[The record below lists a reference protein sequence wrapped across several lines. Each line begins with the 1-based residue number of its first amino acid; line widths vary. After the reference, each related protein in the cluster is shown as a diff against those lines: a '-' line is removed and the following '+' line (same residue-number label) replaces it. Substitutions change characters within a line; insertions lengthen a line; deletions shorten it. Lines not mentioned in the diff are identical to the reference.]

1 MQPPTPP
8 PDPERFAG
16 MSDTELIAYLA
27 GGGDGGAALE
37 ALRRWDPLVLR
48 FSLAA
53 ARHNRLP
60 DDVADDI
67 AQAVRWRLARVLGHR
82 RLRAGAT
89 METWTAFVRRT
100 TARCAA
106 DACRRTFGW
115 RGHHR
120 TTGNAGRRLRDA
132 TNEDRLVPHARHPW
146 CGLDDPAEAA
156 VASEELARLEAV
168 IVRLDAQ
175 EWVAWQVL
183 RNLLTHEEGAERCG
197 IHPGTMHHRC
207 QELRHKLLTELSEQP
222 HPAPPAKG
230 RRRAQ

>member
-1 MQPPTPP
+1 
-8 PDPERFAG
+8 
-16 MSDTELIAYLA
+16 MSDTELIACLA

-37 ALRRWDPLVLR
+37 ALRRSDPLVLR

-53 ARHNRLP
+53 ARHNGLP

-67 AQAVRWRLARVLGHR
+67 AQAVRWRLARVLGRR

-115 RGHHR
+115 RGYHR
-120 TTGNAGRRLRDA
+120 TTGNAGRRLRSA

-168 IVRLDAQ
+168 LARLDA
-175 EWVAWQVL
+175 EERVAWQVL
-183 RNLLTHEEGAERCG
+183 RGRLTPKQAARQCHVNLGTIYRWCYDLTVKLVS
-197 IHPGTMHHRC
+197 
-207 QELRHKLLTELSEQP
+207 ELGEQP